1 MNANGLVRDLER
13 TATRWPLAAAAR
25 VDTFVKQRVSEAA
38 GVQSRRVLAAAQAEL
53 CNRALRRFIELLY
66 EVGPDGRHYNVDA
79 DGRALVA
86 APWSRTRH
94 ADYGLTD
101 HQGRVLRRALA
112 VKLGGLARHLRLFI
126 LDRRGPRLRLGLYS
140 DLTAALGW
148 LDTYPV
154 TADDWLKANDAM
166 PRRGRTDGHG

>member
-1 MNANGLVRDLER
+1 M
-13 TATRWPLAAAAR
+13 
-25 VDTFVKQRVSEAA
+25 DTFVKQRVSEAA
-38 GVQSRRVLAAAQAEL
+38 GVQSRRVLAAANGL
-53 CNRALRRFIELLY
+53 CNRALRRFLELLY
-66 EVGPDGRHYNVDA
+66 EVGPDGRLYNVDA

-126 LDRRGPRLRLGLYS
+126 LDRRGPRPGPLFRPGGGAGLARHVS
-140 DLTAALGW
+140 R
-148 LDTYPV
+148 P
-154 TADDWLKANDAM
+154 ADDWLKANDAM